1 MKKVLITFI
10 SLLLLASTEVKAQP
24 GPVKKVANAVFTIT
38 TFKSDGSILA
48 NDHGVFIDGEGTG
61 ITSFSPFIGAT
72 SAKIHDARGKE
83 LEVDYI
89 IGANELYNVAK
100 IKVKGLT
107 SSAPLAA
114 DIKAGTKA
122 WLVPYAVNTPACQE
136 VKVDKVEKFNST
148 FNYYIMNSNAPEN
161 AISCPFVTADGKV
174 LGLLVHSNTD
184 SDVHAID
191 ARFTNSLKVNGISSL
206 DPALKQTE
214 IRTKLPD
221 TEDDAM
227 FTLIMAKNKGN
238 ENNVVKYIEEYISKF
253 PTSSEGYKEQAEYLM
268 LKNKYAEADKIL
280 QTGIQKSSKKDE
292 AHYNYSSMIYK
303 TAIYSPEKYQLW
315 TLDKAYE
322 EAETAYKIKA
332 LPVYQHLMAQIIFS
346 QQKYQK
352 AYESFIALTKSDM
365 RSGELFYE
373 AAQSKRM
380 LNAPKNEIFAL
391 LDSAVNVYTRPYTVQ
406 NAQMVAPYIYARGKA
421 LDEMGK
427 YREALKDYNEYD
439 TLMLFRA
446 NHEFYYTRY
455 KCEMQIRQWQQAL
468 QDISHAIILNPNEP
482 TYFAELASLDIR
494 VHREE
499 EAIKSARRCIELAP
513 EYADG
518 YLLLGLALC
527 QTNNTTE
534 GITNLEKAKQLG
546 DKRADGYIKKFK

>member
-1 MKKVLITFI
+1 
-10 SLLLLASTEVKAQP
+10 
-24 GPVKKVANAVFTIT
+24 
-38 TFKSDGSILA
+38 
-48 NDHGVFIDGEGTG
+48 
-61 ITSFSPFIGAT
+61 
-72 SAKIHDARGKE
+72 
-83 LEVDYI
+83 
-89 IGANELYNVAK
+89 
-100 IKVKGLT
+100 
-107 SSAPLAA
+107 
-114 DIKAGTKA
+114 
-122 WLVPYAVNTPACQE
+122 
-136 VKVDKVEKFNST
+136 
-148 FNYYIMNSNAPEN
+148 
-161 AISCPFVTADGKV
+161 
-174 LGLLVHSNTD
+174 
-184 SDVHAID
+184 
-191 ARFTNSLKVNGISSL
+191 
-206 DPALKQTE
+206 
-214 IRTKLPD
+214 
-221 TEDDAM
+221 
-227 FTLIMAKNKGN
+227 
-238 ENNVVKYIEEYISKF
+238 
-253 PTSSEGYKEQAEYLM
+253 
-268 LKNKYAEADKIL
+268 
-280 QTGIQKSSKKDE
+280 
-292 AHYNYSSMIYK
+292 
-303 TAIYSPEKYQLW
+303 
-315 TLDKAYE
+315 
-322 EAETAYKIKA
+322 
-332 LPVYQHLMAQIIFS
+332 
-346 QQKYQK
+346 
-352 AYESFIALTKSDM
+352 
-365 RSGELFYE
+365 
-373 AAQSKRM
+373 M